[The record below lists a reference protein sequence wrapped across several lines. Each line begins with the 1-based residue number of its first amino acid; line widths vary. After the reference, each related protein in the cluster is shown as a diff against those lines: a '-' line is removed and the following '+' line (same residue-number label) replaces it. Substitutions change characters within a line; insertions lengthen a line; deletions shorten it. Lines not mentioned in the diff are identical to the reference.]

1 MVGKK
6 DTKGTSFPVFLPVP
20 FLAQSLS
27 PSLSFFPVAQPL
39 SYRSSV
45 LQQKGGEAAWC
56 SWLAA
61 SPKLRCASWCTSII
75 NLSASLVRAWHIYSL
90 RLSPSLPVS
99 PSLSVTFPP
108 PGILCVGES
117 WFPAGLRFRFL
128 LLINFLRG
136 KRKLFRYIYVW

>member
-45 LQQKGGEAAWC
+45 LQQKGGEPAWC

-61 SPKLRCASWCTSII
+61 SPKLRCASWRTSII

-99 PSLSVTFPP
+99 PSPLRNVSATRYLVRGWILISSWVTISIF
-108 PGILCVGES
+108 V
-117 WFPAGLRFRFL
+117 
-128 LLINFLRG
+128 IN
-136 KRKLFRYIYVW
+136 